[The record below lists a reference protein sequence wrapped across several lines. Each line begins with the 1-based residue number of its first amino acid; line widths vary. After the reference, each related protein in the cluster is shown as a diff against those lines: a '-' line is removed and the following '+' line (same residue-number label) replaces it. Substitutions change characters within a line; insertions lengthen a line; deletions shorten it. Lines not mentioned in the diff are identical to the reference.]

1 VRLTPE
7 DIEHQ
12 VFKERFRGYDQ
23 GEVDRFLDRLAG
35 RITELERERDL
46 LADRVRALTG
56 RAGDAGPE
64 ALLERTVLA
73 AQRTADEAVAEARG
87 LAEQAIEDAR
97 LEAEH
102 IIEEARAQA
111 AEIGAQAQ
119 AQAARV
125 EAAVEEF
132 RRFRAEYRERV
143 EAVIADQLAMLDRAG
158 EIPDLPDVIIGGSPD
173 AASGAGGR

>member
-1 VRLTPE
+1 VQLTPE

-12 VFKERFRGYDQ
+12 AFRERFRGYDP

-56 RAGDAGPE
+56 RGGGGPRPE
-64 ALLERTVLA
+64 SLLERTLVA
-73 AQRTADEAVAEARG
+73 AQRTADEAVTEARA

-97 LEAEH
+97 GEAAH
-102 IIEEARAQA
+102 IIADAEARA
-111 AEIGAQAQ
+111 AEIIEQAQ

-125 EAAVEEF
+125 EAAVAEF

-143 EAVIADQLAMLDRAG
+143 EAVIADQLTMLDRAG
-158 EIPDLPDVIIGGSPD
+158 DIPDLPETVAH
-173 AASGAGGR
+173 AARDAGGR

>member
-23 GEVDRFLDRLAG
+23 DEVDRFLDRLAG

-56 RAGDAGPE
+56 RAGDTAGPE

-97 LEAEH
+97 LEAH
-102 IIEEARAQA
+102 
-111 AEIGAQAQ
+111 
-119 AQAARV
+119 
-125 EAAVEEF
+125 F
-132 RRFRAEYRERV
+132 
-143 EAVIADQLAMLDRAG
+143 ADQARQVG
-158 EIPDLPDVIIGGSPD
+158 RH
-173 AASGAGGR
+173 ASIARYP